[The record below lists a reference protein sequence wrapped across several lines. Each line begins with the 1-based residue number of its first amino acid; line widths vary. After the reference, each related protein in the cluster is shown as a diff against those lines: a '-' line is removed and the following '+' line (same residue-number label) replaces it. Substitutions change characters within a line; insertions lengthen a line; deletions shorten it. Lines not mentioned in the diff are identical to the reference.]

1 MISTS
6 VPTVP
11 VVPHIPFIPFVL
23 KIPAVPAVLSVSFV
37 SDVSREL
44 ICTGR
49 TSCTL
54 GTDDTLDTF
63 GVKKGFYG
71 TEEIFG
77 AKNSLLWYAM
87 HFQRRF
93 VLRKRF
99 RWYKISVL
107 YGVVVGRRRLS
118 DVDCVSVGV
127 GGTENLV

>member
-11 VVPHIPFIPFVL
+11 VVPHIPFVL
-23 KIPAVPAVLSVSFV
+23 KIPAVLSVSFV

-63 GVKKGFYG
+63 G
-71 TEEIFG
+71 
-77 AKNSLLWYAM
+77 AKNSLLWYATHLLM
-87 HFQRRF
+87 RF

-99 RWYKISVL
+99 RWCKISVL
-107 YGVVVGRRRLS
+107 YGVVVGSRRLS
-118 DVDCVSVGV
+118 DVDCVSEGI

>member
-11 VVPHIPFIPFVL
+11 VVPHIPFVL
-23 KIPAVPAVLSVSFV
+23 KIPAVLSVSFV

-63 GVKKGFYG
+63 GVKNRLLRYG
-71 TEEIFG
+71 RDIRCQ
-77 AKNSLLWYAM
+77 KQPSLVRDA
-87 HFQRRF
+87 FADAF
-93 VLRKRF
+93 CPAETF
-99 RWYKISVL
+99 
-107 YGVVVGRRRLS
+107 
-118 DVDCVSVGV
+118 
-127 GGTENLV
+127 

>member
-23 KIPAVPAVLSVSFV
+23 KIPAVLSVSFV

-63 GVKKGFYG
+63 GVKTGFYG

-77 AKNSLLWYAM
+77 AKNSLLWYAT
-87 HFQRRF
+87 HFQRG
-93 VLRKRF
+93 VL
-99 RWYKISVL
+99 SCGNVL
-107 YGVVVGRRRLS
+107 GGTKSQCCMVSWSVVGA
-118 DVDCVSVGV
+118 
-127 GGTENLV
+127 

>member
-23 KIPAVPAVLSVSFV
+23 KIPAVLSVSFV

-63 GVKKGFYG
+63 GVKTGFYG

-77 AKNSLLWYAM
+77 AKNSLLWYATHLLM
-87 HFQRRF
+87 RF

-99 RWYKISVL
+99 RWCKISVL
-107 YGVVVGRRRLS
+107 YGVVVGSRRLS
-118 DVDCVSVGV
+118 DVDCVSEGI